1 MALLVVGIGLAALL
15 GLFPAALREGSL
27 ASADTSQSLFA
38 DQVLNM
44 LHANASAITNWQDW
58 TDRDFDRGKFLKGMS
73 PTAVDDVRVPTM
85 LSDEDILCGHHM
97 VSDYL
102 TPDTYIDYDL
112 HLQHEG
118 TASNVVSAWLRVGDR
133 KSSNIN
139 KNPIYATKFIFMG
152 M

>member
-58 TDRDFDRGKFLKGMS
+58 VRGDYDKFLKGMN
-73 PTAVDDVRVPTM
+73 PTVVDDVRVPTTS
-85 LSDEDILCGHHM
+85 SDVAIERGRHM

-112 HLQHEG
+112 HLQPDG
-118 TASNVVSAWLRVGDR
+118 TTSNVISAWLRVGDR